1 MANLPHERLDDA
13 GRANQPRA
21 AEQRAPPSAAACI
34 AGRKT
39 LRSLF
44 RYVFNDVEQCLTT
57 ALFTACADGGSE
69 SPPPLDF
76 CKACLWQV
84 MDASIDLRDPNP
96 N

>member
-1 MANLPHERLDDA
+1 MDVHIRPLTYGALIPTPGARFY
-13 GRANQPRA
+13 
-21 AEQRAPPSAAACI
+21 
-34 AGRKT
+34 
-39 LRSLF
+39 RSGFQTCSIIVSGLSF
-44 RYVFNDVEQCLTT
+44 ATCSTYVEQCLTT

-84 MDASIDLRDPNP
+84 MDASIDLRDPNL

>member
-1 MANLPHERLDDA
+1 MLALLALALPT
-13 GRANQPRA
+13 
-21 AEQRAPPSAAACI
+21 AAAHRHHV
-34 AGRKT
+34 AV
-39 LRSLF
+39 RSLF
-44 RYVFNDVEQCLTT
+44 RYVFDDVEQCLTT

-84 MDASIDLRDPNP
+84 MDASIDLRDPNT

>member
-1 MANLPHERLDDA
+1 MAFKRHFARV
-13 GRANQPRA
+13 GA
-21 AEQRAPPSAAACI
+21 AERCTESIFTDHQRQVCDYALVYAE
-34 AGRKT
+34 K
-39 LRSLF
+39 RSLF

-57 ALFTACADGGSE
+57 ALFTARADGGSE

-76 CKACLWQV
+76 CKTRLWQV